1 MPTNRVRY
9 TKQYRQQIVALA
21 RSGRSA
27 AALARE
33 FDPTA
38 ETIRRWIRR
47 ADLDE
52 GRLGTRTTHRR
63 QTETHRLRSE
73 VERLALER
81 DILLRAAVWF
91 RDGSP
96 LDTEEAFAFVKAHR
110 DMLPVR
116 AMCRVLG
123 SSSSGFYAWMKRPP
137 SARARRD
144 AVLRGLVL
152 ASWRNSRRTYG
163 RRRIHADLKAQGE
176 SVSQKRVARLM
187 REMGIRVARRRR
199 KRPARKG
206 SSRTTCSTPDLVN
219 RNFQAA
225 RPNELWVA
233 DITEVPTDAGPLFVA
248 VVIDVWSR
256 LVVGWAAETHVRT
269 ELVEQALDMAIRQRR
284 PEAPTTQRRRNHEQ
298 HLDMAIRQRR
308 PEAGVVHH
316 SDRGTQYASRAFGD
330 RCRKAGTR
338 LSMGSV
344 GDAYDN
350 AMCESFFATLEC
362 ELLDR
367 HHFASRAEARMAV
380 YDFMEGF
387 YNPHRR
393 HSALGYESPAAFEQ
407 RQVPGDNP

>member
-1 MPTNRVRY
+1 MPSNRLRY
-9 TKQYRQQIVALA
+9 TRQYRQQIVALA

-38 ETIRRWIRR
+38 ETIRHWIRQ
-47 ADLDE
+47 ADIDE
-52 GRLGTRTTHRR
+52 GRRGARTTPRWHA
-63 QTETHRLRSE
+63 ETRCLRGE

-96 LDTEEAFAFVKAHR
+96 PTPREAFAFVQAHR
-110 DMLPVR
+110 DLMPVR
-116 AMCRVLG
+116 AMCRLLG

-137 SARARRD
+137 SARDRRD
-144 AVLRGLVL
+144 AVLRGLIL

-163 RRRIHADLKAQGE
+163 RRRIHADLKALGE

-187 REMGIRVARRRR
+187 REMGIRGTRRRPR
-199 KRPARKG
+199 RRARKG
-206 SSRTTCSTPDLVN
+206 SSGTTCSTPDLVN
-219 RNFQAA
+219 RNFGAA

-233 DITEVPTDAGPLFVA
+233 DIKEVPTDAGPLFVA
-248 VVIDVWSR
+248 VVIDAWSR

-269 ELVEQALDMAIRQRR
+269 ELVEQALDMAIRRR
-284 PEAPTTQRRRNHEQ
+284 QPEG
-298 HLDMAIRQRR
+298 
-308 PEAGVVHH
+308 GVVHH

-330 RCRKAGTR
+330 RCQRTGT
-338 LSMGSV
+338 LPSMGSV

-350 AMCESFFATLEC
+350 AMCESFFATLER

-367 HHFASRAEARMAV
+367 RNFACPTEARMAIF
-380 YDFMEGF
+380 DFVERF

-393 HSALGYESPAAFEQ
+393 HSALGYQSPATFEQ
-407 RQVPGDNP
+407 RHASGTGRRKLHTSDS

>member
-1 MPTNRVRY
+1 MPTNRVQY
-9 TKQYRQQIVALA
+9 TKQYRQQIVELA

-63 QTETHRLRSE
+63 QTDTHRLRSE

-96 LDTEEAFAFVKAHR
+96 LDPEEAFAFVKAHR
-110 DMLPVR
+110 DTLPVR

-269 ELVEQALDMAIRQRR
+269 ELVEQALDMAIRR
-284 PEAPTTQRRRNHEQ
+284 
-298 HLDMAIRQRR
+298 RR

-330 RCRKAGTR
+330 RCRKVGTR

-367 HHFASRAEARMAV
+367 HQFASRAEARMAV

-407 RQVPGDNP
+407 RQVPGNNP

>member
-1 MPTNRVRY
+1 MPSNRVRY
-9 TKQYRQQIVALA
+9 TRQYRQQIVALA

-33 FDPTA
+33 FEPTA
-38 ETIRRWIRR
+38 ETIRHWIRH

-52 GRLGTRTTHRR
+52 GRRGIRPTPRQ
-63 QTETHRLRSE
+63 QTENHRLQGE
-73 VERLALER
+73 VARLVLER
-81 DILLRAAVWF
+81 NILLRASAWF
-91 RDGSP
+91 RNGNP
-96 LDTEEAFAFVKAHR
+96 LDSGETFAFVEAHR

-116 AMCRVLG
+116 AMCRLLG
-123 SSSSGFYAWMKRPP
+123 SSSSGFYAWIKRPP

-144 AVLRGLVL
+144 AILRGLVL

-187 REMGIRVARRRR
+187 REMGIRAARRRR
-199 KRPARKG
+199 KRAVKKG
-206 SSRTTCSTPDLVN
+206 ASGTTYATPDLVN
-219 RNFQAA
+219 RTFRAA

-256 LVVGWAAETHVRT
+256 LVVGWAAETHART
-269 ELVEQALDMAIRQRR
+269 GLVEQALDMAIRRRR
-284 PEAPTTQRRRNHEQ
+284 PEG
-298 HLDMAIRQRR
+298 
-308 PEAGVVHH
+308 GVVHH
-316 SDRGTQYASRAFGD
+316 SDRGAQYASRAFGD

-338 LSMGSV
+338 PSMGSV

-362 ELLDR
+362 ELLDHR
-367 HHFASRAEARMAV
+367 NFASPTEARLAV
-380 YDFMEGF
+380 FDFVEGF
-387 YNPHRR
+387 YNPRRR
-393 HSALGYESPAAFEQ
+393 HSALGYESPAAFE
-407 RQVPGDNP
+407 RRRVADASS

>member
-9 TKQYRQQIVALA
+9 TRQYRQQIVALA

-52 GRLGTRTTHRR
+52 GRLGTRTTRRR

-96 LDTEEAFAFVKAHR
+96 LDPEEAFAFVKAHR

-269 ELVEQALDMAIRQRR
+269 ELVEQALDMAIRR
-284 PEAPTTQRRRNHEQ
+284 
-298 HLDMAIRQRR
+298 RR

-393 HSALGYESPAAFEQ
+393 HSALGYQSPAAFEQ
-407 RQVPGDNP
+407 RQVPGDNS